1 MLIFWIKLYFLPV
14 KKMELPDVIIVSSI
28 SLLPILNAF
37 NYKSRLNKKPKIILE
52 VRDIWP
58 LSLIE
63 LGGFSKY
70 NPFVLFLSWVEKS
83 AYMNCDYVTS
93 VLPLAYKHFDSIAG
107 KKVPFKHISNGIHV
121 ESLQNI
127 ESIGEEIEA
136 LIPKNRFIIGYT
148 GAIGVAN
155 AMEYFVD
162 TAISLKDD
170 ISICFVIVGDGYMLD
185 SLKIKSKGLDNIVFI
200 DRINKR
206 QVQSILQKFDLLY
219 IGWHNLDLY
228 KFGISANKIFDYMYS
243 GKPVLMPCNIE
254 DSEIQVSKCG
264 FLTSPTNINEIR
276 ETILNVKE
284 LSVEKRKEIGSNGK
298 AFVEKYRTYE
308 YITDCYVHIF
318 QELKIN

>member
-228 KFGISANKIFDYMYS
+228 KFGISANKIFDYMYG
-243 GKPVLMPCNIE
+243 GKPIIHSVNAYNDPIKEAN
-254 DSEIQVSKCG
+254 CG
-264 FLTSPTNINEIR
+264 
-276 ETILNVKE
+276 
-284 LSVEKRKEIGSNGK
+284 LSVAAEDPTAIVNAILQLKEKSAVERNDIGNRGKE
-298 AFVEKYRTYE
+298 
-308 YITDCYVHIF
+308 
-318 QELKIN
+318 